1 MIENAIIKK
10 KYQANLICLIVGV
23 LLIAV
28 TVALAIF
35 KGNVDKKDKEASTPF
50 ADAYN
55 NETLKADDMVYVDLT
70 DELYEF
76 GYYDDTERYY
86 FGFDE
91 YDDMYIIRCS
101 QSKEE
106 DIAKEI
112 KEKGT
117 SHVVG
122 TVTKL
127 KKEVLD
133 MALEVFNE
141 SQSSEENKMTQE
153 FFDGY
158 FQGVGLWVGASKNSA
173 TGIAVLAVFA
183 GLGAFIAILAGTVG
197 VVKFKRGLKGLT
209 DVDKDRIANEL
220 SNPATEYIKKCNIF
234 LTPNYLV
241 YADSGFEAIPYEE
254 MNWAYQFTQ
263 RYNFVPILTN
273 IHIWLKDGK
282 EKQVGNMS
290 VNVVKKDDI
299 IKQVFEGIYRHN
311 PNVQF
316 GYTEELK
323 QQFGKK
329 KK

>member
-1 MIENAIIKK
+1 MIENAIVKK

-23 LLIAV
+23 LLAVITVILGIAKV
-28 TVALAIF
+28 
-35 KGNVDKKDKEASTPF
+35 NVSKKDAEASTPF

-55 NETLKADDMVYVDLT
+55 NETLDADDMVYVDLT

-76 GYYDDTERYY
+76 GYYDNTERYY

-101 QSKEE
+101 QDKEE
-106 DIAKEI
+106 AIAKEI
-112 KEKGT
+112 NEKGT
-117 SHVVG
+117 AHVVG
-122 TVTKL
+122 TVLKL
-127 KKEVLD
+127 KEEVLES
-133 MALEVFNE
+133 ALEYFNDA
-141 SQSSEENKMTQE
+141 QSSEENKMTQE
-153 FFDGY
+153 FFDEY
-158 FQGVGLWVGASKNSA
+158 FKGVGLFVGGSTGSA
-173 TGIAVLAVFA
+173 TGIVVLAVFT
-183 GLGAFIAILAGTVG
+183 GLCAFIALLSGVLAVA
-197 VVKFKRGLKGLT
+197 KFKKGLKGLT
-209 DVDKDRIANEL
+209 DVDKDRISNEL
-220 SNPATEYIKKCNIF
+220 ANPATEYIKKCNIF

-241 YADSGFEAIPYEE
+241 YADSGFEAIPYEQ

-290 VNVVKKDDI
+290 LNVVKKDDI

-329 KK
+329 K

>member
-10 KYQANLICLIVGV
+10 KYRANLICLIVGV
-23 LLIAV
+23 LLAV
-28 TVALAIF
+28 ITVVLGVV
-35 KGNVDKKDKEASTPF
+35 KLNVSKQDAEASIPF

-55 NETLKADDMVYVDLT
+55 NETLDSDDMVYVDLT
-70 DELYEF
+70 DELYEI
-76 GYYDDTERYY
+76 GHYDESERYY
-86 FGFDE
+86 YGFDE
-91 YDDMYIIRCS
+91 YDDMYIIRCTS
-101 QSKEE
+101 EKEE
-106 DIAKEI
+106 KIAKEI
-112 KEKGT
+112 AENGT
-117 SHVVG
+117 AHVVG
-122 TVTKL
+122 TVLKL
-127 KKEVLD
+127 KEEVLET
-133 MALEVFNE
+133 ALEVFNDA
-141 SQSSEENKMTQE
+141 QSSPENKMSQE
-153 FFDGY
+153 FFDTY
-158 FQGVGLWVGASKNSA
+158 FQGVGLFVGGSTGSA
-173 TGIAVLAVFA
+173 TGIVVLAVFT
-183 GLGAFIAILAGTVG
+183 GLGAFIALLSGLLG

-209 DVDKDRIANEL
+209 DVDRDRISNEL
-220 SNPATEYIKKCNIF
+220 ANPATEYIKKCNIF

-241 YADSGFEAIPYEE
+241 YADSGFEAIPYEQ

-290 VNVVKKDDI
+290 LNVVKKDDI

-329 KK
+329 K

>member
-10 KYQANLICLIVGV
+10 KYRANLICLIVGV
-23 LLIAV
+23 LLAV
-28 TVALAIF
+28 ITVVLGVV
-35 KGNVDKKDKEASTPF
+35 KLNVSKKDAEASIPF

-55 NETLKADDMVYVDLT
+55 NETLDADDMVYIDLS
-70 DELYEF
+70 DELYEI
-76 GYYDDTERYY
+76 GHYDESERYY

-101 QSKEE
+101 SDKEKE
-106 DIAKEI
+106 IAKEI
-112 KEKGT
+112 EEKGT
-117 SHVVG
+117 SHIVG
-122 TVTKL
+122 TVLKL
-127 KKEVLD
+127 KEEVLET
-133 MALEVFNE
+133 ALEVFNE
-141 SQSSEENKMTQE
+141 AQSSPENEMTQE
-153 FFDGY
+153 FFDTY
-158 FQGVGLWVGASKNSA
+158 FQGVGLFVGGSTGSA
-173 TGIAVLAVFA
+173 TGIVVLAVFT
-183 GLGAFIAILAGTVG
+183 GLGAFIALLSGLLG

-209 DVDKDRIANEL
+209 DVDKDRISNEL
-220 SNPATEYIKKCNIF
+220 ANPATEYIKKCNIF

-241 YADSGFEAIPYEE
+241 YADSGFEAIPYEQ

-290 VNVVKKDDI
+290 LNVVKKDDI
-299 IKQVFEGIYRHN
+299 IKQVFEGIYKHN

-323 QQFGKK
+323 QQFGKRK
-329 KK
+329 

>member
-10 KYQANLICLIVGV
+10 KYRANLICLIVGV
-23 LLIAV
+23 LLAV
-28 TVALAIF
+28 ITVVLGVV
-35 KGNVDKKDKEASTPF
+35 KLNVSKKDAEASTPF

-55 NETLKADDMVYVDLT
+55 NETLDADDMVYIDLS
-70 DELYEF
+70 DELYEI
-76 GYYDDTERYY
+76 GHYDESERYY

-101 QSKEE
+101 SDKEKE
-106 DIAKEI
+106 IAKEI
-112 KEKGT
+112 EEKGT
-117 SHVVG
+117 SHIVG
-122 TVTKL
+122 TVLKL
-127 KKEVLD
+127 KEEVLET
-133 MALEVFNE
+133 ALEVFNE
-141 SQSSEENKMTQE
+141 AQSSPENEMTQE
-153 FFDGY
+153 FFDTY
-158 FQGVGLWVGASKNSA
+158 FQGVGLFVGGSTGSA
-173 TGIAVLAVFA
+173 TGIVVLAVFT
-183 GLGAFIAILAGTVG
+183 GLGAFIALLSGLLG

-209 DVDKDRIANEL
+209 DVDKDRISNEL
-220 SNPATEYIKKCNIF
+220 ANPATEYIKKCNIF

-241 YADSGFEAIPYEE
+241 YADSGFEAIPYEQ

-290 VNVVKKDDI
+290 LNVVKKDDI
-299 IKQVFEGIYRHN
+299 IKQVFEGIYKHN

-323 QQFGKK
+323 QQFGKRK
-329 KK
+329 

>member
-10 KYQANLICLIVGV
+10 KYRANLICLIVGV
-23 LLIAV
+23 LLAV
-28 TVALAIF
+28 ITVVLGVV
-35 KGNVDKKDKEASTPF
+35 KLNVSKKDAEASTPF

-55 NETLKADDMVYVDLT
+55 NETLDADDMVYIDLS
-70 DELYEF
+70 DELYEI
-76 GYYDDTERYY
+76 GHYDESERYY

-101 QSKEE
+101 SDKEKE
-106 DIAKEI
+106 IAKEI
-112 KEKGT
+112 EEKGT
-117 SHVVG
+117 SHIVG
-122 TVTKL
+122 TVLKL
-127 KKEVLD
+127 KEEVLET
-133 MALEVFNE
+133 ALEVFNE
-141 SQSSEENKMTQE
+141 AQSSPENEMTQE
-153 FFDGY
+153 FFDTY
-158 FQGVGLWVGASKNSA
+158 FQGVGLFVDGSTGSA
-173 TGIAVLAVFA
+173 TGIVVLAVFT
-183 GLGAFIAILAGTVG
+183 GLGAFIALLSGLLG

-209 DVDKDRIANEL
+209 DVDRDRISNEL
-220 SNPATEYIKKCNIF
+220 ANPATEYIKKCNIF

-241 YADSGFEAIPYEE
+241 YADSGFEAIPYEQ

-290 VNVVKKDDI
+290 LNVVKKDDI
-299 IKQVFEGIYRHN
+299 IKQVFEGIYKHN

-329 KK
+329 K

>member
-10 KYQANLICLIVGV
+10 KYRANLICLIVGV
-23 LLIAV
+23 LLAV
-28 TVALAIF
+28 ITVVLGVV
-35 KGNVDKKDKEASTPF
+35 KLNVSKKDAEASTPF

-55 NETLKADDMVYVDLT
+55 NETLDADDMVYIDLS
-70 DELYEF
+70 DELYEI
-76 GYYDDTERYY
+76 GHYDESERYY

-101 QSKEE
+101 SDKEKE
-106 DIAKEI
+106 IAKEI
-112 KEKGT
+112 EEKGT
-117 SHVVG
+117 SHIVG
-122 TVTKL
+122 TVLKL
-127 KKEVLD
+127 KEEVLET
-133 MALEVFNE
+133 ALEVFNE
-141 SQSSEENKMTQE
+141 AQSSPENEMTQE
-153 FFDGY
+153 FFDTY
-158 FQGVGLWVGASKNSA
+158 FQGVGLFVGGSTGSA
-173 TGIAVLAVFA
+173 TGIVVLAVFT
-183 GLGAFIAILAGTVG
+183 GLGAFIALLSGLLG

-209 DVDKDRIANEL
+209 DVDRDRISNEL
-220 SNPATEYIKKCNIF
+220 ANPATEYIKKCNIF

-241 YADSGFEAIPYEE
+241 YADSGFEAIPYEQ

-290 VNVVKKDDI
+290 LNVVKKDDI
-299 IKQVFEGIYRHN
+299 IKQVFEGIYKHN

-329 KK
+329 K

>member
-1 MIENAIIKK
+1 MIENAIVKK
-10 KYQANLICLIVGV
+10 KYRANLICLIAGI
-23 LLIAV
+23 LL
-28 TVALAIF
+28 TVITVILGIV
-35 KGNVDKKDKEASTPF
+35 KVNVSKKDAEASTPF

-55 NETLKADDMVYVDLT
+55 NETLDADDMVYVDLT

-76 GYYDDTERYY
+76 GYYDNTERYY

-101 QSKEE
+101 QDKEE
-106 DIAKEI
+106 AIAKEI
-112 KEKGT
+112 NEKGT
-117 SHVVG
+117 AHVVG
-122 TVTKL
+122 TVLNL
-127 KKEVLD
+127 KEEVLES
-133 MALEVFNE
+133 ALEYFNDA
-141 SQSSEENKMTQE
+141 QSSEENKMTQE
-153 FFDGY
+153 FFDEY
-158 FQGVGLWVGASKNSA
+158 FKGVGLFVGGSTGSA
-173 TGIAVLAVFA
+173 TGIVVLAVFT
-183 GLGAFIAILAGTVG
+183 GLCAFIALLSGLLAVA
-197 VVKFKRGLKGLT
+197 KFKKGLKGLT
-209 DVDKDRIANEL
+209 DVDKDRISNEL
-220 SNPATEYIKKCNIF
+220 ANPATEYIKKCNIF

-241 YADSGFEAIPYEE
+241 YADSGFEAIPYEQ

-263 RYNFVPILTN
+263 RYNFVPVLTN

-290 VNVVKKDDI
+290 LNVVKKDDI

-329 KK
+329 K